1 MHAPSRTSVTSLT
14 RRASL
19 VALSA
24 AGLGATM
31 SPLAARD
38 KKKKKPDVN
47 KLCKPQVDQCE
58 ASFTALCAGG
68 DAECLAIL
76 GCCESLGACD
86 FTSFAVCLAA
96 SR

>member
-1 MHAPSRTSVTSLT
+1 MHAPSRTSVT

-19 VALSA
+19 VAFGA
-24 AGLGATM
+24 AGLGAAIP
-31 SPLAARD
+31 PLAAKD
-38 KKKKKPDVN
+38 KKKTKPDVN

-58 ASFTALCAGG
+58 ASFTALCDAG

-76 GCCESLGACD
+76 ACCESLSTCD
-86 FTSFAVCLAA
+86 FTSFAVCVAA